1 MPQKLYPSAHI
12 LEIFMPFLHNEKRL
26 IEVLQ
31 KIAEMDFYRNVELPT
46 FPTKERRD
54 TVRRILRDNDLTAAT
69 YAAPYLNEREMSL
82 CDLNDRRRAET
93 IRYLKMQADLA
104 AECGYST
111 FGVPSGP
118 YPGDE
123 FHDEAMAVQADTL
136 ARIADY
142 TALLGMNCSIEP
154 LDRYVHK
161 KALIGPMDEV
171 VRWFKPLHR
180 AHPNLFLHW
189 DSSHEQLGGLGI
201 FNTLDMASA
210 SDIRDY
216 VKKNNI
222 NYMYDGNGNTDWQDE
237 VLRTGVSHNHNVG
250 INGGSGKTNYMAS
263 INYSN
268 RQGVVVGSEN
278 QRANLRSLISTKVL
292 KDRLDL
298 SVGINGMTGKYVGV
312 PMFDEG
318 RSVLDAIST
327 KVVQFL
333 TL

>member
-12 LEIFMPFLHNEKRL
+12 LEMFMPYLHDEKRL
-26 IEVLQ
+26 IEVLR

-46 FPTKERRD
+46 FPTKEHRD

-69 YAAPYLNEREMSL
+69 YAAPYLNERDMSL
-82 CDLNDRRRAET
+82 CDLSDRRRAET

-154 LDRYVHK
+154 LDRYAHK

-201 FNTLDMASA
+201 YNTLDMAAPYLSQIHLCDCIDDPA
-210 SDIRDY
+210 HPCFGDLHMDPAEAPEWKTDGFLTPGVGAEIIRRAAAFDKPEG
-216 VKKNNI
+216 VRRFWI
-222 NYMYDGNGNTDWQDE
+222 SVE
-237 VLRTGVSHNHNVG
+237 VLGHKG
-250 INGGSGKTNYMAS
+250 D
-263 INYSN
+263 
-268 RQGVVVGSEN
+268 
-278 QRANLRSLISTKVL
+278 NLWHKERIA
-292 KDRLDL
+292 R
-298 SVGINGMTGKYVGV
+298 
-312 PMFDEG
+312 E
-318 RSVLDAIST
+318 
-327 KVVQFL
+327 FL
-333 TL
+333 TRCWEESGVEMSR

>member
-12 LEIFMPFLHNEKRL
+12 LEMFMPYLHDEKRL
-26 IEVLQ
+26 IEVLR
-31 KIAEMDFYRNVELPT
+31 KIAEMDFYRSVELPT
-46 FPTKERRD
+46 FPTKEHRD
-54 TVRRILRDNDLTAAT
+54 TVRRILRDNDLTAVT
-69 YAAPYLNEREMSL
+69 YAAPYLNERKMSL
-82 CDLNDRRRAET
+82 CDLSDRRRAET

-104 AECGYST
+104 AECGYMT

-171 VRWFKPLHR
+171 VRWFKPLHK

-201 FNTLDMASA
+201 LNTLDMAAPYLSQIHLCDCIDDPTHPCFGDLHMDPAEAPDWETEGFLTPEIGAEIIRRAA
-210 SDIRDY
+210 SFDKPEGVRRFW
-216 VKKNNI
+216 VSV
-222 NYMYDGNGNTDWQDE
+222 E
-237 VLRTGVSHNHNVG
+237 VLGHKG
-250 INGGSGKTNYMAS
+250 D
-263 INYSN
+263 
-268 RQGVVVGSEN
+268 
-278 QRANLRSLISTKVL
+278 NLWHKERVA
-292 KDRLDL
+292 R
-298 SVGINGMTGKYVGV
+298 
-312 PMFDEG
+312 E
-318 RSVLDAIST
+318 
-327 KVVQFL
+327 FL
-333 TL
+333 TRCWEESGVEMSR

>member
-12 LEIFMPFLHNEKRL
+12 LEMFMPYLHDEKRL
-26 IEVLQ
+26 IEVLR

-46 FPTKERRD
+46 FPTKEHRD
-54 TVRRILRDNDLTAAT
+54 TVRRILRDNDLTAVT
-69 YAAPYLNEREMSL
+69 YAAPYLNERKMSL
-82 CDLNDRRRAET
+82 CDLSDRRRAET

-104 AECGYST
+104 AECGYMT

-154 LDRYVHK
+154 LDRYAHK

-171 VRWFKPLHR
+171 VPWFKPLHR

-201 FNTLDMASA
+201 FNTLDMAAPYLSQIHLCDCIDDPTHPCFGDLHMDPAEAPDWKTEGFLTPEVGAEIIRRAA
-210 SDIRDY
+210 SFDKPAGVRRFW
-216 VKKNNI
+216 VSV
-222 NYMYDGNGNTDWQDE
+222 E
-237 VLRTGVSHNHNVG
+237 VLGHKG
-250 INGGSGKTNYMAS
+250 D
-263 INYSN
+263 
-268 RQGVVVGSEN
+268 
-278 QRANLRSLISTKVL
+278 NLWHKERIAL
-292 KDRLDL
+292 
-298 SVGINGMTGKYVGV
+298 
-312 PMFDEG
+312 E
-318 RSVLDAIST
+318 
-327 KVVQFL
+327 FL
-333 TL
+333 TRCWELSGVEMSR

>member
-12 LEIFMPFLHNEKRL
+12 LEMFMPYLHDEKRL
-26 IEVLQ
+26 IEVLRN
-31 KIAEMDFYRNVELPT
+31 IAEMGFYRNVELPT
-46 FPTKERRD
+46 FPTKEHRD

-104 AECGYST
+104 AECGCST

-154 LDRYVHK
+154 LDRYAHK

-201 FNTLDMASA
+201 FNTLEMAAPYMSQIHLCDCIDDPA
-210 SDIRDY
+210 HPCFGDLHMDPAEAPDWKTEGFLTPEVGAEIIRRAAAFDKPEG
-216 VKKNNI
+216 VRRF
-222 NYMYDGNGNTDWQDE
+222 WVSVE
-237 VLRTGVSHNHNVG
+237 VLGHKG
-250 INGGSGKTNYMAS
+250 D
-263 INYSN
+263 
-268 RQGVVVGSEN
+268 
-278 QRANLRSLISTKVL
+278 NLWHKERIA
-292 KDRLDL
+292 R
-298 SVGINGMTGKYVGV
+298 
-312 PMFDEG
+312 E
-318 RSVLDAIST
+318 
-327 KVVQFL
+327 FL
-333 TL
+333 TRCWEESGVEMSR

>member
-12 LEIFMPFLHNEKRL
+12 LEMFMPYLHDEKRL
-26 IEVLQ
+26 IEVLR
-31 KIAEMDFYRNVELPT
+31 KIAEMGFYRNVELPT
-46 FPTKERRD
+46 FPTKEHRD

-142 TALLGMNCSIEP
+142 TSLLGMNCSIEP

-201 FNTLDMASA
+201 FNTLEMAAPYLSQIHLCDCIDDPA
-210 SDIRDY
+210 NPCFGDLHMDPAEAPDWKTEGFLTPAIGAEIIRRAAAFDKPEG
-216 VKKNNI
+216 VRRF
-222 NYMYDGNGNTDWQDE
+222 WVSVE
-237 VLRTGVSHNHNVG
+237 VLGHKG
-250 INGGSGKTNYMAS
+250 D
-263 INYSN
+263 
-268 RQGVVVGSEN
+268 
-278 QRANLRSLISTKVL
+278 NLWHKERIA
-292 KDRLDL
+292 R
-298 SVGINGMTGKYVGV
+298 
-312 PMFDEG
+312 E
-318 RSVLDAIST
+318 
-327 KVVQFL
+327 FL
-333 TL
+333 TRCWEESGVEMSR

>member
-12 LEIFMPFLHNEKRL
+12 LEMFMPYLHDEKRL
-26 IEVLQ
+26 IEVLR

-46 FPTKERRD
+46 FPTKEHRD
-54 TVRRILRDNDLTAAT
+54 TVRRILRDNDLTAAA

-201 FNTLDMASA
+201 FNTLDMAAPYMSQIHLCDCIDDPTHPCFGDLHMDPA
-210 SDIRDY
+210 EAPDWKTEGFLTPAVGAEIIRRAAAFDKPEG
-216 VKKNNI
+216 VRRF
-222 NYMYDGNGNTDWQDE
+222 WVSVE
-237 VLRTGVSHNHNVG
+237 VLGHKG
-250 INGGSGKTNYMAS
+250 D
-263 INYSN
+263 
-268 RQGVVVGSEN
+268 
-278 QRANLRSLISTKVL
+278 NLWHKERIA
-292 KDRLDL
+292 R
-298 SVGINGMTGKYVGV
+298 
-312 PMFDEG
+312 E
-318 RSVLDAIST
+318 
-327 KVVQFL
+327 FL
-333 TL
+333 TRCWEESGVEMSR

>member
-12 LEIFMPFLHNEKRL
+12 LEMFMPYLHDEKRL
-26 IEVLQ
+26 IEVLR

-46 FPTKERRD
+46 FPTKEHRD

-69 YAAPYLNEREMSL
+69 YAAPYLNERDMSL
-82 CDLNDRRRAET
+82 CDLSDRRRAET

-154 LDRYVHK
+154 LDRYAHK

-201 FNTLDMASA
+201 FNTLDMAAPYMSQIHLCDCIDDPTHPCFGDLHMDPA
-210 SDIRDY
+210 EAPDWKTEGFLTPAVGAEIIRRAAAFDKPEG
-216 VKKNNI
+216 VRRF
-222 NYMYDGNGNTDWQDE
+222 WVSVE
-237 VLRTGVSHNHNVG
+237 VLGHKG
-250 INGGSGKTNYMAS
+250 D
-263 INYSN
+263 
-268 RQGVVVGSEN
+268 
-278 QRANLRSLISTKVL
+278 NLWHKERIA
-292 KDRLDL
+292 R
-298 SVGINGMTGKYVGV
+298 
-312 PMFDEG
+312 E
-318 RSVLDAIST
+318 
-327 KVVQFL
+327 FL
-333 TL
+333 TRCWEESGVEMSR

>member
-12 LEIFMPFLHNEKRL
+12 LEMFMPYLHDEKRL
-26 IEVLQ
+26 IEVLR

-46 FPTKERRD
+46 FPTKEHRD

-201 FNTLDMASA
+201 FNTLDMAAPYMSQIHLCDCIDDPA
-210 SDIRDY
+210 HPCFGDLHMDPAEAPDWKTEGFLTPAVGAEIIRRAAAFDKPEG
-216 VKKNNI
+216 VRRF
-222 NYMYDGNGNTDWQDE
+222 WVSVE
-237 VLRTGVSHNHNVG
+237 VLGHKG
-250 INGGSGKTNYMAS
+250 D
-263 INYSN
+263 
-268 RQGVVVGSEN
+268 
-278 QRANLRSLISTKVL
+278 NLWHKERIA
-292 KDRLDL
+292 R
-298 SVGINGMTGKYVGV
+298 
-312 PMFDEG
+312 E
-318 RSVLDAIST
+318 
-327 KVVQFL
+327 FL
-333 TL
+333 TRCWEESGVEMSR

>member
-12 LEIFMPFLHNEKRL
+12 LEMFMPYLHDEKRL
-26 IEVLQ
+26 IEVLR

-46 FPTKERRD
+46 FPTKEHRD

-201 FNTLDMASA
+201 FNTLEMAAPYMSQIHLCDCIDDPA
-210 SDIRDY
+210 HPCFGDLHMDPAEAPDWKTEGFLTPAVGAEIIRRAAAFDKPEG
-216 VKKNNI
+216 VRRF
-222 NYMYDGNGNTDWQDE
+222 WVSVE
-237 VLRTGVSHNHNVG
+237 VLGHKG
-250 INGGSGKTNYMAS
+250 D
-263 INYSN
+263 
-268 RQGVVVGSEN
+268 
-278 QRANLRSLISTKVL
+278 NLWHKERIA
-292 KDRLDL
+292 R
-298 SVGINGMTGKYVGV
+298 
-312 PMFDEG
+312 E
-318 RSVLDAIST
+318 
-327 KVVQFL
+327 FL
-333 TL
+333 TRCWEESGVEMSC

>member
-12 LEIFMPFLHNEKRL
+12 LEMFMPYLHDEKRL

-31 KIAEMDFYRNVELPT
+31 KIAQMNFYRNVELPT
-46 FPTKERRD
+46 FPTKEHRD

-69 YAAPYLNEREMSL
+69 YAAPYLNERDMSL

-201 FNTLDMASA
+201 FNTLEMAAPYMSQIHLCDCIDDPA
-210 SDIRDY
+210 HPCFGDLHMDPAEAPDWKTEGFLTPAVGGEIIRRAAAFDKLEG
-216 VKKNNI
+216 VRRFWI
-222 NYMYDGNGNTDWQDE
+222 SVE
-237 VLRTGVSHNHNVG
+237 VLGHKG
-250 INGGSGKTNYMAS
+250 D
-263 INYSN
+263 
-268 RQGVVVGSEN
+268 
-278 QRANLRSLISTKVL
+278 NLWHKERIA
-292 KDRLDL
+292 R
-298 SVGINGMTGKYVGV
+298 
-312 PMFDEG
+312 E
-318 RSVLDAIST
+318 
-327 KVVQFL
+327 FL
-333 TL
+333 TRCWEESGVEMSR

>member
-12 LEIFMPFLHNEKRL
+12 LEMFMPYLHDEKRL
-26 IEVLQ
+26 IEVLRI
-31 KIAEMDFYRNVELPT
+31 IAEMDFYRNVELPT
-46 FPTKERRD
+46 FPTKEHRD

-201 FNTLDMASA
+201 FNTLDMAAPYMSQIHLCDCIDDPA
-210 SDIRDY
+210 HPCFGDLHMDPAEAPDWKTEGFLTPAVGAEIIRRAAAFDKPEG
-216 VKKNNI
+216 VRRF
-222 NYMYDGNGNTDWQDE
+222 WVSVE
-237 VLRTGVSHNHNVG
+237 VLGHKG
-250 INGGSGKTNYMAS
+250 D
-263 INYSN
+263 
-268 RQGVVVGSEN
+268 
-278 QRANLRSLISTKVL
+278 NLWHKERIA
-292 KDRLDL
+292 R
-298 SVGINGMTGKYVGV
+298 
-312 PMFDEG
+312 E
-318 RSVLDAIST
+318 
-327 KVVQFL
+327 FL
-333 TL
+333 TRCWEESGVEMSR

>member
-12 LEIFMPFLHNEKRL
+12 LEMFMPYLHDEKRL
-26 IEVLQ
+26 IEILR
-31 KIAEMDFYRNVELPT
+31 KIAEMGFYRNVELPT
-46 FPTKERRD
+46 FPTKEHRD

-69 YAAPYLNEREMSL
+69 YAAPYLNERGMSL

-104 AECGYST
+104 AECGYMT

-171 VRWFKPLHR
+171 VQWFKPLHI

-201 FNTLDMASA
+201 FHTLDMAAPYLSQIHLCDCINDPTHPCFGDLHMDPAEAPDWKTEGFLTPEVGAEIIRRAA
-210 SDIRDY
+210 SLDKPAGVRRFWIS
-216 VKKNNI
+216 V
-222 NYMYDGNGNTDWQDE
+222 E
-237 VLRTGVSHNHNVG
+237 VLGHKG
-250 INGGSGKTNYMAS
+250 D
-263 INYSN
+263 
-268 RQGVVVGSEN
+268 
-278 QRANLRSLISTKVL
+278 NLWHKERVA
-292 KDRLDL
+292 R
-298 SVGINGMTGKYVGV
+298 
-312 PMFDEG
+312 E
-318 RSVLDAIST
+318 
-327 KVVQFL
+327 FL
-333 TL
+333 TRSWEESGVEMSR

>member
-12 LEIFMPFLHNEKRL
+12 LEMFMPYLHDEKRL
-26 IEVLQ
+26 IEVLR

-46 FPTKERRD
+46 FPTKEHRD

-69 YAAPYLNEREMSL
+69 YAAPYLNERDMSL
-82 CDLNDRRRAET
+82 CDLSDRRRAET

-154 LDRYVHK
+154 LDRYAHK

-201 FNTLDMASA
+201 FNTLEMAAPYMSQIHLCDCIDDPA
-210 SDIRDY
+210 HPCFGDLHMDPAEAPDWKTEGFLTPEVGAEIIRRAAAFDKPEG
-216 VKKNNI
+216 VRRF
-222 NYMYDGNGNTDWQDE
+222 WVSVE
-237 VLRTGVSHNHNVG
+237 VLGHKG
-250 INGGSGKTNYMAS
+250 D
-263 INYSN
+263 
-268 RQGVVVGSEN
+268 
-278 QRANLRSLISTKVL
+278 NLWHKERIA
-292 KDRLDL
+292 R
-298 SVGINGMTGKYVGV
+298 
-312 PMFDEG
+312 E
-318 RSVLDAIST
+318 
-327 KVVQFL
+327 FL
-333 TL
+333 TRCWEESGVEMSC

>member
-12 LEIFMPFLHNEKRL
+12 LEMFMPYLHDEKRL
-26 IEVLQ
+26 IEVLR

-46 FPTKERRD
+46 FPTKEHRD
-54 TVRRILRDNDLTAAT
+54 TVRRILRDNDLTAVT

-104 AECGYST
+104 AESGCMT

-123 FHDEAMAVQADTL
+123 FHNEAMAVQADTL

-154 LDRYVHK
+154 LDRYAHK

-201 FNTLDMASA
+201 YNTLDMAAPYLSQIHLCDCIDDPA
-210 SDIRDY
+210 HPCFGDLHMDPAEAPEWKTDGFLTPGVGAEIIRRAAAFDKPEG
-216 VKKNNI
+216 VRRFWI
-222 NYMYDGNGNTDWQDE
+222 SVE
-237 VLRTGVSHNHNVG
+237 VLGHKG
-250 INGGSGKTNYMAS
+250 D
-263 INYSN
+263 
-268 RQGVVVGSEN
+268 
-278 QRANLRSLISTKVL
+278 NLWHKERIA
-292 KDRLDL
+292 R
-298 SVGINGMTGKYVGV
+298 
-312 PMFDEG
+312 E
-318 RSVLDAIST
+318 
-327 KVVQFL
+327 FL
-333 TL
+333 TRCWEESGVEMSR